1 MRLRRVR
8 PDPERQLALS
18 DAWGIRACQ
27 SPLHAGSRNIPA
39 DQFVRNGP
47 YLRTVCRLCW
57 ATANRG
63 RRDEGPADGLS
74 RADFTR
80 INQQWRPTADHSR
93 KRRRFGHRRAESGL
107 S

>member
-27 SPLHAGSRNIPA
+27 SPLHAGSRNIPT

-63 RRDEGPADGLS
+63 RRDEGPADGLT
-74 RADFTR
+74 REDFTR
-80 INQQWRPTADHSR
+80 INQQWRPTADQS
-93 KRRRFGHRRAESGL
+93 RRRTRFCHRRAESGL